1 MKKQIVTLSLTALM
15 SIGVLAGCNTENNNT
30 EEGMQLQTV
39 DYNRNNNDDLRTRL
53 NNDRF
58 RPIWYG
64 GQERYRLEIPF
75 SGEMRGNG
83 PQYRGQYGGGMPA
96 DRGNNQQAAPQQG
109 DRQQQNLPNGDGQT
123 ISQVEREVIDLT
135 NQERAK
141 KGLPKLKAHTK
152 LSQVAQAKS
161 DDMLE
166 NGYFSHN
173 SPNYGSPFQMM
184 QEFGVSYQSA
194 AENIAAGQR
203 SAEQVVKDWMNS
215 PGHRR
220 NIMNGELTH
229 IGVGYS
235 TGGNQGSY
243 WTQMFIEK

>member
-15 SIGVLAGCNTENNNT
+15 SVGLLTGCNTPDNKS
-30 EEGMQLQTV
+30 EEGMQLKTV
-39 DYNRNNNDDLRTRL
+39 NDDRYGKNGTQIRTNNDTRY
-53 NNDRF
+53 
-58 RPIWYG
+58 RPIWGG
-64 GQERYRLEIPF
+64 GQYQYRLEVPF
-75 SGEMRGNG
+75 NG
-83 PQYRGQYGGGMPA
+83 DNGQQFRQQYGGGMPA
-96 DRGNNQQAAPQQG
+96 DRGNNQQAAPQQNET
-109 DRQQQNLPNGDGQT
+109 QPNQPSTDGKSMNQ
-123 ISQVEREVIDLT
+123 IEREVIDLT
-135 NQERAK
+135 NKERAK
-141 KGLPKLKAHTK
+141 NGLSKLKANTK
-152 LSQVAQAKS
+152 LAEVAQAKS

-194 AENIAAGQR
+194 AENIAAGQQ
-203 SAEQVVKDWMNS
+203 SAEKVVQDWMNS

-229 IGVGYS
+229 IGIGYS
-235 TGGNQGSY
+235 TGGSQGTY